1 MGKIIVLDELT
12 ANKIA
17 AGEVIER
24 PASVVKEMVENS
36 IDAGATNIQVE
47 IRSGGIKYI
56 RITDNGQGFDPDDAV
71 LAFDKH
77 ATSKIRTADDLESIT
92 TLGFRGEALAS
103 IAAVSDVKLM
113 SKTQDAQKGVYIN
126 IKGGSLIEA
135 GETGCAKGTVFEIRD
150 LFFNTP
156 ARYKFL
162 KKDSTEAGYVAKSLE
177 NIALCNP
184 EVAFKLVSNGETIL
198 QTPGNGDLKSCI
210 YSIYGRD
217 VATAIKEVKYEE
229 SNVTVTGYVSD
240 ISLTYSNRNRQTI
253 FVNGRHIK
261 SKLVTAAL
269 DQAYKTLTMK
279 GKFPFAVLA
288 INLNPHHVDVNVHPA
303 KIEVRF
309 DDENLIFNAV
319 YRAVSNALLGREIKP
334 TINVSMPSPVIQQPE
349 RKPADF
355 KQYEK
360 YLHVKEEGPKEEE
373 KTYVP
378 EVKQISLINREEE
391 EAEEQEQEQKPEIK
405 EPVKADNLPKEEP
418 KIFERI
424 SEPVSY
430 INNKVTVNEV
440 TEEKDSRDELFEEA
454 RIIGQVWN
462 TYILM
467 EYKSKLLLMDQHAA
481 HERIM
486 YEEIRDILNGSEP
499 MVQILLS
506 PVMIELSPSE
516 WQILKSNFS
525 YFDKLG
531 IEIEEFGSCMVVVRS
546 MPVILLESDIAGFIQ
561 EGINRIIKGGSSSLY
576 SDESIYQM
584 ACKAAVKANM
594 KLDMREIQEL
604 IKRLSMLKNP
614 FTCPH
619 GRPIITEMTKY
630 EVEKRF
636 KRV

>member
-47 IRSGGIKYI
+47 IKSGGIKYI
-56 RITDNGQGFDPDDAV
+56 RITDNGQGFDADDAI

-77 ATSKIRTADDLESIT
+77 ATSKIKTADDLSNIT

-103 IAAVSDVKLM
+103 IAAVSDVKLI
-113 SKTQDAQKGVYIN
+113 SKTQNAQKGIFVN
-126 IKGGSLIEA
+126 IRGGSLVDT
-135 GETGCAKGTVFEIRD
+135 GEIGCANGTIFEVSD
-150 LFFNTP
+150 LFYNTP

-184 EVAFKLVSNGETIL
+184 DVSFKLVSNGETIL

-210 YSIYGRD
+210 YSIFGRD
-217 VATAIKEVKYEE
+217 VATAIKEVKFEE
-229 SNVTVTGYVSD
+229 SNISVSGFVSS
-240 ISLTYSNRNRQTI
+240 ISLTYANRNRQI
-253 FVNGRHIK
+253 FFVNGRHIK
-261 SKLVTAAL
+261 SKLITASL

-279 GKFPFAVLA
+279 GKFPFSVLS
-288 INLNPHHVDVNVHPA
+288 INLNPMHVDVNVHPA
-303 KIEVRF
+303 KTEVRF
-309 DDENLIFNAV
+309 DDETLIFNIV
-319 YRAVSNALLGREIKP
+319 YRAVSNAILGKEVKP
-334 TINVSMPSPVIQQPE
+334 TITVNIPAQTVQQPE
-349 RKPADF
+349 RKPVDF
-355 KQYEK
+355 KIYEK
-360 YLHVKEEGPKEEE
+360 YLLVKEDKPKVEV
-373 KTYVP
+373 TQP
-378 EVKQISLINREEE
+378 SEVKQISLVEE
-391 EAEEQEQEQKPEIK
+391 
-405 EPVKADNLPKEEP
+405 DNTDIDIDTYTEEP
-418 KIFERI
+418 KASTEIPQDTVKDI
-424 SEPVSY
+424 SVVNVKQYEEQH
-430 INNKVTVNEV
+430 VNEIQKV
-440 TEEKDSRDELFEEA
+440 IIDEVIDEKNTQNDLFEEA

-462 TYILM
+462 AYILM
-467 EYKSKLLLMDQHAA
+467 EYKNKLLLMDQHAA

-486 YEEIRDILNGSEP
+486 YEEIRSILNGSEP

-506 PVMIELSPSE
+506 PVIVEVSPSE

-525 YFDKLG
+525 YFNKLG
-531 IEIEEFGSCMVVVRS
+531 LELEEFGTCMLIVRS
-546 MPVILLESDIAGFIQ
+546 IPTILLDSDINSFIQ
-561 EGINRIIKGGSSSLY
+561 EGVNRIIKGGSASLY
-576 SDESIYQM
+576 SDETIYQM

-594 KLDMREIQEL
+594 KLDIKEIQAL
-604 IKRLSMLKNP
+604 IKRLSSLKNP